1 MPRATPLFPAL
12 LGALSLF
19 LVLALS
25 ATVAAQ
31 EERTI
36 SVTGRGEVAAA
47 PDMAVIALGVVEEAD
62 TARAAMDAASAS
74 AAAMLA
80 RLREIGIAER
90 DIQTSEL
97 RLSPVW
103 STPKEGQQRQIVGFQ
118 AANQLTLR
126 VRDLSGLGAV
136 LDAVVSDGANRFGG
150 LRFTM
155 ADPAPL
161 MEDARRRAVE
171 DATARARTLAQAA
184 GVPLGRVVTIS
195 EHGGGGPRPV
205 MMEAARSDM
214 AGAPPVAPGE
224 IELSVEVSMVFG
236 IAAAE

>member
-1 MPRATPLFPAL
+1 MPRATFPL
-12 LGALSLF
+12 
-19 LVLALS
+19 LALPL
-25 ATVAAQ
+25 ALGLALAAPAAAQ
-31 EERTI
+31 QERTI
-36 SVTGRGEVAAA
+36 SVTGHGEVAAA
-47 PDMAVIALGVVEEAD
+47 PDMAVIGLGVVEEAQP
-62 TARAAMDAASAS
+62 ARAAVDAASA
-74 AAAMLA
+74 AAAAVLA
-80 RLREIGIAER
+80 RLEEIGIAER

-103 STPKEGQQRQIVGFQ
+103 STPKEGQQREIVGFQ
-118 AANQLTLR
+118 ASNQLTVR

-171 DATARARTLAQAA
+171 DATARARTLAEAA
-184 GVPLGRVVTIS
+184 GVPLGRVVTIT

-214 AGAPPVAPGE
+214 GGAPPVAPGE
-224 IELSVEVSMVFG
+224 IELTVEVSMVFE
-236 IAAAE
+236 IAVAE

>member
-1 MPRATPLFPAL
+1 MRRVSLPL
-12 LGALSLF
+12 
-19 LVLALS
+19 LALPLALGLALAAP
-25 ATVAAQ
+25 ATAQ

-47 PDMAVIALGVVEEAD
+47 PDMAVIGLGVVEEGE
-62 TARAAMDAASAS
+62 TARAAMDAASD
-74 AAAMLA
+74 AAAAVLA
-80 RLREIGIAER
+80 RLEEIGIAER
-90 DIQTSEL
+90 DIQTSDL
-97 RLSPVW
+97 HLSPIW
-103 STPKEGQQRQIVGFQ
+103 SNPGEGQQRAILGFE
-118 AANQLTLR
+118 ASNQLTVR

-155 ADPAPL
+155 ADPGPL

-171 DATARARTLAQAA
+171 DATARARTLAEAA
-184 GVPLGRVVTIS
+184 GVALGRVVTIT
-195 EHGGGGPRPV
+195 EHDRGGPRPM

-236 IAAAE
+236 IEGAQ